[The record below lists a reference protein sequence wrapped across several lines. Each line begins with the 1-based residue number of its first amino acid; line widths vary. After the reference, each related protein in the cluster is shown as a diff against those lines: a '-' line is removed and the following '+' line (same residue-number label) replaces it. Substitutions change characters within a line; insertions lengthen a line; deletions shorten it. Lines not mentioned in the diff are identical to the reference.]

1 MTNLEVIQTALRRV
15 GLNSNAST
23 FKDGARTY
31 LNMVGKDIQS
41 REKWNWLFKS
51 STFNTVASTQTY
63 SLASDALTPLS
74 FRNTTE
80 DHTIIVMSSQD
91 LDAADPNHSTDG
103 DPRWVI
109 IDGVDS
115 NGLVQVSLYPTPD
128 GVDTIAYRYY
138 ASVPDFTASDDTNS
152 LDGYY
157 SPVVQPALVYGVS
170 ALYKQE
176 KGDDQGSMI
185 DRQEM
190 ERVLG
195 VASRQNANVQGNRT
209 YRMRRSDN
217 RGSSKFSYSPQEG
230 SLS

>member
-1 MTNLEVIQTALRRV
+1 MTNLEVIQAALRRV
-15 GLNSNAST
+15 GLNSNSST

-31 LNMVGKDIQS
+31 LNMVGKDVQS
-41 REKWNWLFKS
+41 REKWNWLFKA
-51 STFNTVASTQTY
+51 STFNTGASTQTY
-63 SLASDALTPLS
+63 SLASNALTPLS

-80 DHTIIVMSSQD
+80 DHVIIVMSSQD
-91 LDAADPNHSTDG
+91 LDAADPNHSIDG

-176 KGDDQGSMI
+176 KGDDQGSLV